1 MPYKSL
7 FYKRTLLQIS
17 SAIFGVILSTQCH
30 LVSAQDSQ
38 DSLSI
43 TQQAIT
49 DFRQLSVRILS
60 AYKVQPHYIG
70 STEKWHLFLK
80 KESRQAVDKEFSSIF
95 GYKIS
100 IQGTS
105 IENGWDL
112 NLGVDINPDN
122 CPEVT
127 HYKEDKTGFSLSA
140 DTTLATRCLRR

>member
-1 MPYKSL
+1 M
-7 FYKRTLLQIS
+7 LLRIPS
-17 SAIFGVILSTQCH
+17 IAFGVILTTQCN

-38 DSLSI
+38 ESLSV

-49 DFRQLSVRILS
+49 DFRQLSVRVLS

-100 IQGTS
+100 TQGAS
-105 IENGWDL
+105 IKNGWGL
-112 NLGVDINPDN
+112 NLGMDINPDN

-127 HYKEDKTGFSLSA
+127 HYKDDKTGFTLPSA
-140 DTTLATRCLRR
+140 PTVKTQCLTR